1 MNPVWFNFLGVFN
14 KEDQELFRR
23 YARRDRP
30 TTRLLTEERERIATM
45 SRRMATLYT
54 QLFGTSSVSLGPDT
68 RVGPSAGLQL
78 EGDPEEVIKSL
89 DPWVRMRAVLHDA

>member
-23 YARRDRP
+23 YARRNRP

-68 RVGPSAGLQL
+68 RVGLQQ
-78 EGDPEEVIKSL
+78 EGDPEDPEVSGSL
-89 DPWVRMRAVLHDA
+89 GKDACRPP